1 MRRRDVPEHS
11 GDGSAQAALGAGVL
25 RPIRPLLEPAEVAAR
40 LASVLI
46 WEGTRNV
53 LERSWRLVARTPQF
67 DAWLIAW
74 PAGGRVELHDHGWSR
89 GAFSVIDGRLVET
102 VAHREDSGRLS
113 LVSRSISAGE
123 TLGFDA
129 GHVHDVF
136 NEGPEPVLSLHV
148 YSPGLRSMTFY
159 GVEEDRLM
167 PRRVEW
173 AVGGAEK
180 PAGRVAV
187 R

>member
-1 MRRRDVPEHS
+1 M
-11 GDGSAQAALGAGVL
+11 L

-40 LASVLI
+40 LASDLI
-46 WEGTRNV
+46 WEGARNV
-53 LERSWRLVARTPQF
+53 AERSWRLVARTPQF

-74 PAGGRVELHDHGWSR
+74 PVGGRVELHDHGWSR
-89 GAFSVIDGRLVET
+89 GAFSVIDGCLVEA

-113 LVSRSISAGE
+113 LVTRSISAGE
-123 TLGFDA
+123 TIGFDT
-129 GHVHDVF
+129 GHVHDVV

-159 GVEEDRLM
+159 GVEEDRLVS
-167 PRRVEW
+167 RRVEW

-180 PAGRVAV
+180 PAGQVAV
-187 R
+187 Q